1 MTRSSSALPKQFQSR
16 SVRAAAGSA
25 APQLPALRRMTV
37 LVASIVVAASMPVWT
52 WAQATDV
59 TLPTSST
66 SPAPATQN
74 NIKPLRVNDSDAP
87 TNVEAEQ
94 ITGRPDR
101 LINLDND
108 VDLTRGR
115 TDVQS
120 NKATYRIIEN
130 EVEAHG
136 CVRMNRYGDK
146 YTGDD
151 LWLNMDYGQGF
162 LTKPTY
168 HFQANDGHGSADRID
183 FIDEDKATV
192 VKGTYTTCPSTKPD
206 WYIKSSTLDIDSG
219 IGEGVAHNGVLY
231 FKSVP
236 ILGAPS
242 MSFPLSNDRQ
252 SGVLPP
258 ILGST
263 NNGGLEF
270 NLPYYFNIAPNRD
283 LTLYPNI
290 ITQRGLQ
297 MGADAGYLGDGY
309 SGQTKV
315 EFLPDDMLTKTNRY
329 AVQSIHS
336 QTLAPGLTMGWNVN
350 FASDNNYP
358 DDFSRSITQSSTR
371 LLNREF
377 DLNYSGSFCSVAALA
392 SRYQVLQDFNANNQP
407 TISGPYD
414 RLPQITLTAAKPDI
428 YGFDWTVNAQY
439 ARFWNSQYDFP
450 TVIGTSQASS
460 TLMPLG
466 GERIYINQQ
475 LSYPIIRPGYFIT
488 PKIQLDATSYNI
500 TPNKLGVSNAPTA
513 PGTTVLGSDFS
524 RVLPTFSVDAGLTFE
539 RDTTFWGKPITQT
552 LEPRMFYVRT
562 PYRDQ
567 TQFPL
572 FDSSAADFN
581 FSQIFTENRYSGH
594 DRISD
599 ANQLTVAMILRFIE
613 ESGQERLRLGIG
625 QRLYFTQPRVALG
638 PTDTITTSR
647 SDLLLSAGG
656 QVTQSLSLDNTIQ
669 YSQSNNQWVRAS
681 STIKWQPGPKK
692 VINFSY
698 QLDHTNTDPLDPLNR
713 YLKQFDL
720 SAQWPLSRRWYGVG
734 RVSYSLQEKTIG
746 QSLLGLEYK
755 ADCWVFRVVG
765 QRTRTSSTRTTT
777 GIFLQLELN
786 GLSSIG
792 ANPMQALRS
801 SVPGYQNINQP
812 DNQPDSF
819 ISR

>member
-1 MTRSSSALPKQFQSR
+1 MWA
-16 SVRAAAGSA
+16 
-25 APQLPALRRMTV
+25 
-37 LVASIVVAASMPVWT
+37 

-59 TLPTSST
+59 ILLASST
-66 SPAPATQN
+66 SLAPTKQN

-94 ITGRPDR
+94 MTGRPDR
-101 LINLDND
+101 LINFDND

-115 TDVQS
+115 TDVQA

-130 EVEAHG
+130 EVEASG

-151 LWLNMDYGQGF
+151 LLFNMDSGQGF

-192 VKGTYTTCPSTKPD
+192 VKGTYTTCPRTKPD

-236 ILGAPS
+236 ILGAPR

-297 MGADAGYLGDGY
+297 MGVDAGYLGDDY

-315 EFLPDDMLTKTNRY
+315 EFLPYDMLTKTNRY
-329 AVQSIHS
+329 AVHSIHS
-336 QTLAPGLTMGWNVN
+336 QTLAPGLTMGWNIN

-377 DLNYSGSFCSVAALA
+377 DLNYNSSFCSIAVLA
-392 SRYQVLQDFNANNQP
+392 SRYQVLQNFNSNHQP
-407 TISGPYD
+407 TISRPYD
-414 RLPQITLTAAKPDI
+414 RLPQITLTAAMPDI

-439 ARFWNSQYDFP
+439 ARFWNSQYDFL
-450 TVIGTSQASS
+450 TGIGTSQASS
-460 TLMPLG
+460 TLMRLG
-466 GERIYINQQ
+466 GERIYINPQ
-475 LSYPIIRPGYFIT
+475 LSYPMIRPGYFIT
-488 PKIQLDATSYNI
+488 PKIQLDATYYNI
-500 TPNKLGVSNAPTA
+500 KPNKLGVRNAPTA
-513 PGTTVLGSDFS
+513 PGTMVLGSDFS
-524 RVLPTFSVDAGLTFE
+524 RVLPIFSLDTGLTFE
-539 RDTTFWGKPITQT
+539 RDTTFWGKPIIQT
-552 LEPRMFYVRT
+552 LEPRIFYVRT

-572 FDSSAADFN
+572 FDSGPADFN
-581 FSQIFTENRYSGH
+581 FAQIFTENRYSGH

-599 ANQLTVAMILRFIE
+599 ANQLTVAMMLRFIE
-613 ESGQERLRLGIG
+613 ESGQVRLRLGIG
-625 QRLYFTQPRVALG
+625 QRLYFTQPRVVLG
-638 PTDTITTSR
+638 PTDTTTSR
-647 SDLLLSAGG
+647 SDLLLSAAG
-656 QVTQSLSLDNTIQ
+656 QVTHSLSLDNTIQ
-669 YSQSNNQWVRAS
+669 YSQSNNHWVRAS

-692 VINFSY
+692 VINFSC
-698 QLDHTNTDPLDPLNR
+698 QLDHTNTDPLNR

-720 SAQWPLSRRWYGVG
+720 SYQWPLLRRWYGVG

-746 QSLLGLEYK
+746 QSLLGLEYR

-765 QRTRTSSTRTTT
+765 QRTTTSSIRTTT

-792 ANPMQALRS
+792 SNPMQALRS

-812 DNQPDSF
+812 DSL

>member
-1 MTRSSSALPKQFQSR
+1 
-16 SVRAAAGSA
+16 
-25 APQLPALRRMTV
+25 MTV
-37 LVASIVVAASMPVWT
+37 LVAYIVAAASMPMWA
-52 WAQATDV
+52 WAQETDV
-59 TLPTSST
+59 ILPTRST
-66 SPAPATQN
+66 SLAHATQN

-94 ITGRPDR
+94 MTGRPDR

-151 LWLNMDYGQGF
+151 LRLNMDSGQGF

-168 HFQANDGHGSADRID
+168 HFQTNDGHGSADRID

-192 VKGTYTTCPSTKPD
+192 VKGTYTTCSSTKPD

-231 FKSVP
+231 FKNVP
-236 ILGAPS
+236 ILGAS
-242 MSFPLSNDRQ
+242 SISFPLSNDRQ

-258 ILGST
+258 TLGST

-270 NLPYYFNIAPNRD
+270 NFPYYFNIAPNRD
-283 LTLYPNI
+283 LVLYPNI

-297 MGADAGYLGDGY
+297 IGADAGYLGDGY
-309 SGQTKV
+309 SGQTKG
-315 EFLPDDMLTKTNRY
+315 EFLHDDMLTKTNRY

-350 FASDNNYP
+350 FASDHNYP
-358 DDFSRSITQSSTR
+358 DDFPRSITQSSTR

-377 DLNYSGSFCSVAALA
+377 GLNYSGSFCNVVALA
-392 SRYQVLQDFNANNQP
+392 SRYQVLQDFNSNNQQ
-407 TISGPYD
+407 TISRPYD

-439 ARFWNSQYDFP
+439 ARFWNSQYDFH
-450 TVIGTSQASS
+450 TVIGISQASS

-475 LSYPIIRPGYFIT
+475 LSYPIIHPGYFIK

-500 TPNKLGVSNAPTA
+500 TPNKLGVPNVPTA
-513 PGTTVLGSDFS
+513 PGITVLGSNFN
-524 RVLPTFSVDAGLTFE
+524 RVLPTFSLDAGLTFE
-539 RDTTFWGKPITQT
+539 RNTTFWGKPIIQT

-562 PYRDQ
+562 PYHDQ

-572 FDSSAADFN
+572 FDSGAADFN
-581 FSQIFTENRYSGH
+581 FAQIFTENRYSGH

-599 ANQLTVAMILRFIE
+599 ANHLAVAMILRFIE
-613 ESGQERLRLGIG
+613 ESGQERLRFGIG

-638 PTDTITTSR
+638 PTDTTNR
-647 SDLLLSAGG
+647 SNFLLSAGG

-669 YSQSNNQWVRAS
+669 YSQSNSQWIRAS

-698 QLDHTNTDPLDPLNR
+698 QLDHTNTDPLNR

-734 RVSYSLQEKTIG
+734 SVSYFFQEKTIG
-746 QSLLGLEYK
+746 QNLLGLEYK

-765 QRTRTSSTRTTT
+765 QRKSSSTRATT

-792 ANPMQALRS
+792 SNPTKALRS
-801 SVPGYQNINQP
+801 SVPGYQNINK
-812 DNQPDSF
+812 PDSF

>member
-1 MTRSSSALPKQFQSR
+1 M
-16 SVRAAAGSA
+16 
-25 APQLPALRRMTV
+25 PALRRMTV
-37 LVASIVVAASMPVWT
+37 LVASIVAAASMPMWA
-52 WAQATDV
+52 WAQATDA
-59 TLPTSST
+59 TLPATST
-66 SPAPATQN
+66 TPASGTQT
-74 NIKPLRVNDSDAP
+74 NIKPARVNDSDAP

-94 ITGRPDR
+94 MTGRPDR

-108 VDLTRGR
+108 VDLTRGQ
-115 TDVQS
+115 TEVQS
-120 NKATYRIIEN
+120 NKATYRIVEN

-151 LWLNMDYGQGF
+151 LRLNMDSGQGF
-162 LTKPTY
+162 LTNPTY
-168 HFQANDGHGSADRID
+168 HFLANDGHGNADRID

-219 IGEGVAHNGVLY
+219 LGEGVAHNGVLY

-263 NNGGLEF
+263 NNGGIEF

-297 MGADAGYLGDGY
+297 MGADARYLGTGY
-309 SGQTKV
+309 SGETKI

-358 DDFSRSITQSSTR
+358 DDFSHSITQSAAR

-377 DLNYSGSFCSVAALA
+377 DLNYSGSFWSVAALA
-392 SRYQVLQDFNANNQP
+392 SRYQVLQDFNSSGQP
-407 TISGPYD
+407 TISRPYD
-414 RLPQITLTAAKPDI
+414 RMPQITLTAGKQDI

-466 GERIYINQQ
+466 GERVYFNPQ

-488 PKIQLDATSYNI
+488 PKIQLDATAYNI
-500 TPNKLGVSNAPTA
+500 TPNKLGVPNAPTVA
-513 PGTTVLGSDFS
+513 GGTVLGNEFS
-524 RVLPTFSVDAGLTFE
+524 RVLPTFSLDAGLTFE
-539 RDTTFWGKPITQT
+539 RDTKFWGNPVTQT
-552 LEPRMFYVRT
+552 LEPRLFYVRT
-562 PYRDQ
+562 PYHDQ
-567 TQFPL
+567 TEYPL
-572 FDSSAADFN
+572 FDSGAADFN
-581 FSQIFTENRYSGH
+581 FAQIFTENRYSGH

-599 ANQLTVAMILRFIE
+599 ANQLTVAMISRFIQ
-613 ESGQERLRLGIG
+613 ESGLERLRLGIG
-625 QRLYFTQPRVALG
+625 QRIYFTQPRVALG

-656 QVTQSLSLDNTIQ
+656 QVSQSLGLDNTIQ

-713 YLKQFDL
+713 YLKQFDV

-734 RVSYSLQEKTIG
+734 RVSYSLQEKTVG

-765 QRTRTSSTRTTT
+765 QRTPTSSTRTTT

-792 ANPMQALRS
+792 SNPMQALRT
-801 SVPGYQNINQP
+801 SVPGYQNV
-812 DNQPDSF
+812 NQPDSF